1 MTCCGSDS
9 EDSLLGLEIL
19 AQRFPEALPG
29 HVSPRHILLLKPG
42 MCQRQYT
49 GHKGL
54 PQSSGTPSG
63 YTYTHVLEGGVFPDS
78 IIFFFFFFFAT
89 MSGGFQEGHKTHEKP
104 CCLPKI
110 TRPFPLLSS
119 PSPGCRTCQYRGQRL
134 GFCLW
139 VGKIPGRREW
149 QPTPVFLPGESHGQ
163 RSLEGYSP
171 WGRINTTEA
180 T

>member
-29 HVSPRHILLLKPG
+29 HVSPRHILVLKPG

-78 IIFFFFFFFAT
+78 IIFFFFLLQC
-89 MSGGFQEGHKTHEKP
+89 QEG
-104 CCLPKI
+104 
-110 TRPFPLLSS
+110 F
-119 PSPGCRTCQYRGQRL
+119 
-134 GFCLW
+134 
-139 VGKIPGRREW
+139 RR
-149 QPTPVFLPGESHGQ
+149 VIKLMRNHVAY
-163 RSLEGYSP
+163 LK
-171 WGRINTTEA
+171 
-180 T
+180 

>member
-29 HVSPRHILLLKPG
+29 HVSPRHILVLKPG

-78 IIFFFFFFFAT
+78 IIFFFFFFFLLQC
-89 MSGGFQEGHKTHEKP
+89 QEG
-104 CCLPKI
+104 
-110 TRPFPLLSS
+110 F
-119 PSPGCRTCQYRGQRL
+119 
-134 GFCLW
+134 
-139 VGKIPGRREW
+139 RR
-149 QPTPVFLPGESHGQ
+149 VIKLMRNHVAY
-163 RSLEGYSP
+163 LK
-171 WGRINTTEA
+171 
-180 T
+180 